1 MDETGQVIGVATLV
15 SAEGQNLNF
24 AIPVEKVPAGL
35 VQLPSEQL
43 VASAQ
48 PTATPTPEP
57 TPTWTLDPEPTRA
70 TLMSPDDYALVTTN
84 QKLKEWYALYPNTP
98 LTVGEAEEWFDKAK
112 EWYADKVKEWYALHP
127 NTPLTAEKIW
137 EWADKDHLHPNEK
150 QTNQSKRYR
159 LAPLAKRRP

>member
-1 MDETGQVIGVATLV
+1 MKPVRSLVLRLLV

-48 PTATPTPEP
+48 PIGTPTPEPTPTATPTPEP
-57 TPTWTLDPEPTRA
+57 TGTFTPWPEPTRA
-70 TLMSPDDYALVTTN
+70 TLMSPDDYAAVSTN
-84 QKLKEWYALYPNTP
+84 QKIKEWYALHPNTP
-98 LTVGEAEEWFDKAK
+98 LTVGKVWKWYDKAK

-127 NTPLTAEKIW
+127 NSLLTAEKVW
-137 EWADKDHLHPNEK
+137 EWYDKAHQHPK
-150 QTNQSKRYR
+150 GKTNK
-159 LAPLAKRRP
+159 PK